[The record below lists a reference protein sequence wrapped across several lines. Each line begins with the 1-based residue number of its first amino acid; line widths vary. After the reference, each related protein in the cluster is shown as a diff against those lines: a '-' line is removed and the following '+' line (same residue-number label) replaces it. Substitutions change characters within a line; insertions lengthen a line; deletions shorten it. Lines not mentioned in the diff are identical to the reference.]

1 MEKYEQ
7 SPEPRRL
14 TIKELPPDER
24 PRERLLAKG
33 AEALTEA
40 ELLAIII
47 RDGTR
52 RESAL
57 DLARR
62 LLAESDN
69 SLGGLSRKSIAEL
82 CKTHGIGPARAA
94 QVKAA
99 LALGGRLAGPT
110 LRRGQKFT
118 SSEEVFAHFYQRL
131 RSQKQECFY
140 CMLLD
145 VKNRVLR
152 EVEISKGGLSVALVN
167 PRDVLQAAVAE
178 AASAIIV
185 VHNHPERRPR
195 AERGRHPRDEAHP
208 RSLRTDRHQAARSRD
223 HRRGRLHE
231 PGGAEETVADEEER
245 N

>member
-1 MEKYEQ
+1 VEKYKRAEE
-7 SPEPRRL
+7 SVEARRL

-62 LLAESDN
+62 LLAESN
-69 SLGGLSRKSIAEL
+69 HSLRDLSGKSIVEL
-82 CKTHGIGPARAA
+82 CQTHGIGPARAA

-99 LALGGRLAGPT
+99 LALGGRLAGST

-118 SSEEVFAHFYQRL
+118 NSDEVFEHFYQRL

-140 CMLLD
+140 CLLLD
-145 VKNRVLR
+145 VKNRLLR

-185 VHNHPERRPR
+185 VHNHPSGDPEPSADDVRVTQRIR
-195 AERGRHPRDEAHP
+195 KVCELTGIRLLDHVIVGEEGFASLAE
-208 RSLRTDRHQAARSRD
+208 LKK
-223 HRRGRLHE
+223 L
-231 PGGAEETVADEEER
+231 
-245 N
+245 

>member
-1 MEKYEQ
+1 VEKYERTEDP
-7 SPEPRRL
+7 PEARRL

-33 AEALTEA
+33 VEALTEA

-62 LLAESDN
+62 LLAESNN
-69 SLGGLSRKSIAEL
+69 SLRDLSRKSIAEL
-82 CKTHGIGPARAA
+82 CRTHGIGPARAA

-99 LALGGRLAGPT
+99 LALGGRLAGSA

-140 CMLLD
+140 CLLLD

-185 VHNHPERRPR
+185 VHNHPSGDPEPSADDIRVTKRIR
-195 AERGRHPRDEAHP
+195 EVCELTGIRLLDHVIIGEEGFVSLAE
-208 RSLRTDRHQAARSRD
+208 LKK
-223 HRRGRLHE
+223 L
-231 PGGAEETVADEEER
+231 
-245 N
+245 

>member
-1 MEKYEQ
+1 MEKYERR
-7 SPEPRRL
+7 EDAEETRRL

-62 LLAESDN
+62 LLAESGN
-69 SLGGLSRKSIAEL
+69 SLRELSEKTIAEL

-99 LALGGRLAGPT
+99 LALGGRLAGST

-118 SSEEVFAHFYQRL
+118 SSEEVYAHFYQRL

-140 CMLLD
+140 CLLLD

-152 EVEISKGGLSVALVN
+152 EVEIFKGGLSVSLVN
-167 PRDVLQAAVAE
+167 PRDVLQVAVAE

-185 VHNHPERRPR
+185 VHNHPSGDPEPSADDIRVTKRIR
-195 AERGRHPRDEAHP
+195 EACELTGIRLLDHVIVGEEGYASLAE
-208 RSLRTDRHQAARSRD
+208 LKK
-223 HRRGRLHE
+223 L
-231 PGGAEETVADEEER
+231 
-245 N
+245 

>member
-1 MEKYEQ
+1 VEKYQRTEDLA
-7 SPEPRRL
+7 EARRL

-24 PRERLLAKG
+24 PRERLLSKG
-33 AEALTEA
+33 VEALTEA

-62 LLAESDN
+62 LLAESGN
-69 SLGGLSRKSIAEL
+69 SLRDLSRKSIAEL

-94 QVKAA
+94 QIKAA
-99 LALGGRLAGPT
+99 LALGGRLAGTP
-110 LRRGQKFT
+110 LGRGQKFT
-118 SSEEVFAHFYQRL
+118 SSEEVYAHFYQRL

-140 CMLLD
+140 CLLLD
-145 VKNRVLR
+145 VKNRILR

-185 VHNHPERRPR
+185 VHNHPSGDPEPSADDIRVTKRIR
-195 AERGRHPRDEAHP
+195 EVCELTGIRLLDHVIVGEEGYT
-208 RSLRTDRHQAARSRD
+208 SLAQ
-223 HRRGRLHE
+223 LKKL
-231 PGGAEETVADEEER
+231 
-245 N
+245 